1 MSDEHAKEKKDALTE
16 PKAKQILSEFDGR
29 LTLVERMT
37 ARLRPLRPPVCTSRK
52 LFDYFELPDL
62 AVRNNQTIF

>member
-1 MSDEHAKEKKDALTE
+1 MSKNHSKEKENEATE
-16 PKAKQILSEFDGR
+16 PKAKQILSEFEGR

-52 LFDYFELPDL
+52 LFDYFESIYTNELKKL
-62 AVRNNQTIF
+62 K